1 MKFLSYC
8 VEVLARERFWFLAQ
22 MAFKFFEP
30 RVLLPLKL
38 GALPVVQFL

>member
-1 MKFLSYC
+1 MKFRAYC
-8 VEVLARERFWFLAQ
+8 VEVLAHERFWFLAQ
-22 MAFKFFEP
+22 MAFKLFEP